1 MDLTRRVVTAWL
13 VACVT
18 IAISVGVPT
27 VAKAADKI
35 IHDAEHYILHQQ
47 HGKKWAAEDNEIDTK
62 LAAIEQ
68 RNNGK
73 KPNIIY
79 ILIDDV
85 GMGELGSPILN
96 NVRGYKTPNI
106 NKFATQGLALSR
118 MYTEPSC
125 TPTRAAFLTGRL
137 PVRSHMLEAKIVP
150 PEASGLNEDEVTIA
164 ELLSK
169 SGYNTAHVGKWHQ
182 GDIEQA
188 YPHNQG
194 FDVASFAMHNQATYN
209 FMIPEAESE
218 RLAHSVSPE
227 SEEMDYVLDKHFR
240 PKNWVLSLDAKKGE
254 QAKEWGIEP
263 GGKSGY
269 AYYEK
274 MNVRFQQQAID
285 QLRRLAKGDK
295 PFFLNYWP
303 MYPLDFTYNRKK
315 PRTPNGGTWVNR
327 MQEVDSW
334 IGDILNE
341 VETLG
346 VAENTLI
353 VIMGDNGPMKQAL
366 GDTGFT
372 DLIYRG
378 HKGET
383 TEGGVRVDAFIR
395 WPSVIT
401 AGSVA
406 GDMIHV
412 SDLYTTIARVA
423 GATEYIPRDRIV
435 DGIDQTALL
444 LNGDTHGRRDY
455 VHIYNGPSLKATVK
469 EQFKVHWPAPGTAA
483 FKLPVFNLYR
493 DPREERPLNTEGMWT
508 VSYFNSMRERH
519 MAFKKKYPDR
529 PETHAVP
536 YEGIENLRPESK
548 KLVEAYLA
556 AQKLLEQN

>member
-1 MDLTRRVVTAWL
+1 MSRFVVSATLML
-13 VACVT
+13 VISMTVT
-18 IAISVGVPT
+18 VSH
-27 VAKAADKI
+27 AAMPI
-35 IHDAEHYILHQQ
+35 QHDAEHYILLEQ
-47 HGKKWAAEDNEIDTK
+47 HKGQWSSEDKEIDAR
-62 LAAIEQ
+62 LAEIQ
-68 RNNGK
+68 KKNNGK

-96 NVRGYKTPNI
+96 KVRGYKTPNI
-106 NKFATQGLALSR
+106 NNFARQSLAFSR

-150 PEASGLNEDEVTIA
+150 PEGSGLNKNEVTIA

-209 FMIPEAESE
+209 FMIAEAEAE
-218 RLAHSVSPE
+218 RLAHSISPE
-227 SEEMDYVLDKHFR
+227 SEGLDYVLDKHFR
-240 PKNWVLSLDAKKGE
+240 PKDWVLSLDARKGE

-263 GGKSGY
+263 GGNSGY

-274 MNVRFQQQAID
+274 MNLRFHQLAMD
-285 QLRRLAKGDK
+285 QLRRLANEDK

-303 MYPLDFTYNRKK
+303 MYPLDFTSHRKG
-315 PRTPNGGTWVNR
+315 PHTPNGGTWVNR
-327 MQEVDSW
+327 MQELDSW
-334 IGDILNE
+334 IGDLLNE

-346 VAENTLI
+346 IADNTFI

-372 DLIYRG
+372 DMIYRG

-395 WPSVIT
+395 WPAAIQ

-412 SDLYTTIARVA
+412 SDLYTTIARIT
-423 GATEYIPRDRIV
+423 GATKHIPRDRIV
-435 DGIDQTALL
+435 DGIDQTSLL

-455 VHIYNGPSLKATVK
+455 VHIYNGPTLSATVK

-483 FKLPVFNLYR
+483 FKLPVYNLYR
-493 DPREERPLNTEGMWT
+493 DPREERPLKTEGMWS
-508 VSYFNSMRERH
+508 VSYFSSMRERH
-519 MAFKKKYPDR
+519 LAFKKKYPDR
-529 PETHAVP
+529 KETHAKP
-536 YEGIENLRPESK
+536 YEGISNLRPESK
-548 KLVEAYLA
+548 ALVEAFE
-556 AQKLLEQN
+556 QSQSLLK

>member
-1 MDLTRRVVTAWL
+1 MMKNIYGYRAFAFV
-13 VACVT
+13 
-18 IAISVGVPT
+18 IATS
-27 VAKAADKI
+27 AATSFALAQDEPI
-35 IHDAEHYILHQQ
+35 IHDAEHYILLNQ
-47 HGKKWAAEDNEIDTK
+47 HGEQWAAEDNDIDSR
-62 LAAIEQ
+62 LAAIEKE
-68 RNNGK
+68 NKGK

-79 ILIDDV
+79 ILVDDV
-85 GMGELGSPILN
+85 GMGELGSPVLN
-96 NVRGYKTPNI
+96 NVRGYETPNI
-106 NKFATQGLALSR
+106 NKFATQGLAFSR

-150 PEASGLNEDEVTIA
+150 PEGTGLNKDEVTIA
-164 ELLSK
+164 ELLSM
-169 SGYNTAHVGKWHQ
+169 SGYNTSHIGKWHQ

-209 FMIPEAESE
+209 FMIGEAEGE
-218 RLAHSVSPE
+218 RLAHSVSRE
-227 SEEMDYVLDKHFR
+227 SEQLDYVLDKHFR
-240 PKNWVLSLDAKKGE
+240 PKDWVLSMDARKGE

-263 GGKSGY
+263 GGESGY

-274 MNVRFQQQAID
+274 MNLRFQQQALEE
-285 QLRRLAKGDK
+285 LRRLAKEDM

-303 MYPLDFTYNRKK
+303 MYPLDFTSHRKG
-315 PRTPNGGTWVNR
+315 PLTPNGGTWVNR
-327 MQEVDSW
+327 MQELDSW

-346 VAENTLI
+346 IAENTFV

-372 DLIYRG
+372 DMIYRG

-395 WPSVIT
+395 WPAAIK

-406 GDMIHV
+406 GDIIHV
-412 SDLYTTIARVA
+412 SDLYTTIARIA

-444 LNGDTHGRRDY
+444 LNGDNHGRRDY
-455 VHIYNGPSLKATVK
+455 VHIYNGPSLAASVK
-469 EQFKVHWPAPGTAA
+469 EQFKVHWPSPGTAA
-483 FKLPVFNLYR
+483 FKLPVYNLYR
-493 DPREERPLNTEGMWT
+493 DPREERPLKTEGMWS
-508 VSYFNSMRERH
+508 VSYFSSMRERH
-519 MAFKKKYPDR
+519 VAFKKKYPDR
-529 PETHAVP
+529 EETHARP
-536 YEGIENLRPESK
+536 YEGISNLRPETK
-548 KLVEAYLA
+548 ALVEAYEHSRS
-556 AQKLLEQN
+556 LLN

>member
-1 MDLTRRVVTAWL
+1 MNKLILLVTGLLAVSLTSVTSHA
-13 VACVT
+13 
-18 IAISVGVPT
+18 
-27 VAKAADKI
+27 AKPI
-35 IHDAEHYILHQQ
+35 QHDAEHYILLEQ
-47 HGKKWAAEDNEIDTK
+47 HKGQWSSEDKEIDAR
-62 LAAIEQ
+62 LAEIQ
-68 RNNGK
+68 KKNNGK

-96 NVRGYKTPNI
+96 KVRGYKTPNI
-106 NKFATQGLALSR
+106 NNFARQSLAFSR

-150 PEASGLNEDEVTIA
+150 PEGSGLNKNEVTIA

-209 FMIPEAESE
+209 FMIAEAEAE
-218 RLAHSVSPE
+218 RLAHSISPE
-227 SEEMDYVLDKHFR
+227 SEGLDYVLDKHFR
-240 PKNWVLSLDAKKGE
+240 PKDWVLSLDARKGE
-254 QAKEWGIEP
+254 QAKEWGIES
-263 GGKSGY
+263 GGNSGY

-274 MNVRFQQQAID
+274 MNLRFHQLAMD
-285 QLRRLAKGDK
+285 QLRRLANEDK

-303 MYPLDFTYNRKK
+303 MYPLDFTSHRKG
-315 PRTPNGGTWVNR
+315 PHTPNGGTWVNR
-327 MQEVDSW
+327 MQELDSW
-334 IGDILNE
+334 IGDLLNE

-346 VAENTLI
+346 IADNTFI

-372 DLIYRG
+372 DMIYRG

-395 WPSVIT
+395 WPAAIQ

-412 SDLYTTIARVA
+412 SDLYTTIARIT
-423 GATEYIPRDRIV
+423 GATKHIPRDRIV
-435 DGIDQTALL
+435 DGIDQTSLL

-455 VHIYNGPSLKATVK
+455 VHIYNGPTLSATVK

-483 FKLPVFNLYR
+483 FKLPVYNLYR
-493 DPREERPLNTEGMWT
+493 DPREERPLKTEGMWS
-508 VSYFNSMRERH
+508 VSYFSSMRERH
-519 MAFKKKYPDR
+519 LAFKKKYPDR
-529 PETHAVP
+529 KETHAKP
-536 YEGIENLRPESK
+536 YEGISNLRPESK
-548 KLVEAYLA
+548 ALVEAFE
-556 AQKLLEQN
+556 QSQSLLK

>member
-1 MDLTRRVVTAWL
+1 MSRFVVSATLML
-13 VACVT
+13 VISMTVT
-18 IAISVGVPT
+18 VSH
-27 VAKAADKI
+27 AAMPI
-35 IHDAEHYILHQQ
+35 QHDAEHYILLEQ
-47 HGKKWAAEDNEIDTK
+47 HKGQWSSEDKEIDAR
-62 LAAIEQ
+62 LAEIQ
-68 RNNGK
+68 KKNNGK

-96 NVRGYKTPNI
+96 KVRGYKTPNI
-106 NKFATQGLALSR
+106 NNFARQSLAFSR

-150 PEASGLNEDEVTIA
+150 PEGSGLNKNEVTIA

-209 FMIPEAESE
+209 FMIAEAEAE
-218 RLAHSVSPE
+218 RLAHSISPE
-227 SEEMDYVLDKHFR
+227 SEGLDYVLDKHFR
-240 PKNWVLSLDAKKGE
+240 PKDWVLSLDARKGE
-254 QAKEWGIEP
+254 QAKEWGIES
-263 GGKSGY
+263 GGNSGY

-274 MNVRFQQQAID
+274 MNLRFHQLAMD
-285 QLRRLAKGDK
+285 QLRRLANEDK

-303 MYPLDFTYNRKK
+303 MYPLDFTSHRKG
-315 PRTPNGGTWVNR
+315 PHTPNGGTWVNR
-327 MQEVDSW
+327 MQELDSW
-334 IGDILNE
+334 IGDLLNE

-346 VAENTLI
+346 IADNTFI

-372 DLIYRG
+372 DMIYRG

-395 WPSVIT
+395 WPAAIQ

-412 SDLYTTIARVA
+412 SDLYTTIARIT
-423 GATEYIPRDRIV
+423 GATKHIPRDRIV

-444 LNGDTHGRRDY
+444 MNGDTHGRRDY
-455 VHIYNGPSLKATVK
+455 VHIYNGPTLSATVK

-483 FKLPVFNLYR
+483 FKLPVYNLYR
-493 DPREERPLNTEGMWT
+493 DPREERPLKTEGMWS
-508 VSYFNSMRERH
+508 VSYFSSMRERH
-519 MAFKKKYPDR
+519 LAFKKKYPDR
-529 PETHAVP
+529 KETHAKP
-536 YEGIENLRPESK
+536 YEGISNLRPESK
-548 KLVEAYLA
+548 ALVEAFE
-556 AQKLLEQN
+556 QSQSLLK

>member
-1 MDLTRRVVTAWL
+1 MMMKIYGYWAAALVIIISTAMSF
-13 VACVT
+13 AQ
-18 IAISVGVPT
+18 AQDNP
-27 VAKAADKI
+27 I
-35 IHDAEHYILHQQ
+35 IHDAEHYILLSQ
-47 HGKKWAAEDNEIDTK
+47 HGERWASEDTDIDAELAEIGKKY
-62 LAAIEQ
+62 
-68 RNNGK
+68 NGK

-96 NVRGYKTPNI
+96 NVRGYNTPNI
-106 NKFATQGLALSR
+106 NRFATQGLAFSR

-150 PEASGLNEDEVTIA
+150 PEGSGLHKDEVTIA
-164 ELLSK
+164 ELLSM
-169 SGYNTAHVGKWHQ
+169 SGYSTSHVGKWHQ

-194 FDVASFAMHNQATYN
+194 FDVASFAMHNQATYS
-209 FMIPEAESE
+209 FMIAEGEAE

-227 SEEMDYVLDKHFR
+227 AQDMPYVLDRHFR
-240 PKNWVLSLDAKKGE
+240 PRDWLLSLDARKGE
-254 QAKEWGIEP
+254 QAREWGIEP

-274 MNVRFQQQAID
+274 MNVRFQQQALGE
-285 QLRRLAKGDK
+285 LRRLADEDM

-303 MYPLDFTYNRKK
+303 MYPVDFTSHRKE
-315 PRTPNGGTWVNR
+315 PLTTNGGTWVNR
-327 MQEVDSW
+327 MQELDGW
-334 IGDILNE
+334 IGDILDE
-341 VETLG
+341 VEALG
-346 VAENTLI
+346 IAENTFV

-372 DLIYRG
+372 DMIYRG

-383 TEGGVRVDAFIR
+383 TEGAVRVDAFIR
-395 WPSVIT
+395 WPAAIE

-412 SDLYTTIARVA
+412 SDLYTTIARIT
-423 GATEYIPRDRIV
+423 GATKHIPRDRII

-444 LNGDTHGRRDY
+444 LNGDNHGRRDY
-455 VHIYNGPSLKATVK
+455 MHIYNGPSLAASVK
-469 EQFKVHWPAPGTAA
+469 EQFKVHWPSPGTAS
-483 FKLPVFNLYR
+483 FKLPIFNLYR
-493 DPREERPLNTEGMWT
+493 DPREEHALKTQGMWT
-508 VSYFNSMRERH
+508 VSYFGSMRERH
-519 MAFKKKYPDR
+519 MAFRKKYPDR
-529 PETHAVP
+529 KETHAKP
-536 YEGIENLRPESK
+536 YEGVSNLRAETKAMLDSYYAVQD
-548 KLVEAYLA
+548 LV
-556 AQKLLEQN
+556 K